1 MVLIHDAEK
10 GLMIADVCCIVFNVI
25 MLLFE
30 LIIIIRFLVP
40 LRIKS
45 PYILLFYILLGI
57 MLIANILEA
66 GTRVYNGDPGF
77 LLNW

>member
-1 MVLIHDAEK
+1 M
-10 GLMIADVCCIVFNVI
+10 GLNYNPEVGLLIADIGNITCSAI

-30 LIIIIRFLVP
+30 IIIIIRFLIP

-45 PYILLFYILLGI
+45 PYILLFYLILGI
-57 MLIANILEA
+57 MLLSNIVEQ

-77 LLNW
+77 LLN